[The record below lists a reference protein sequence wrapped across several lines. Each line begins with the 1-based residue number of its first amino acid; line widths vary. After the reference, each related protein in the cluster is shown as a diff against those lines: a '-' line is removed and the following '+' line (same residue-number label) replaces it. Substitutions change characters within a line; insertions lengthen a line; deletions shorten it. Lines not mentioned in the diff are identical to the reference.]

1 MTAEDAEAGASEL
14 LFDPE
19 ALLVREPRVLLDPR
33 FLGAL
38 HAELEDELGSEPANT
53 TLLQIGFLHGLRDA
67 LRAVGRLAQAD
78 DEAALVSLPS
88 PLATHLRAV
97 SPTQPPG
104 AIELHGSWPERGE
117 ASARLASV
125 GRSERCACAVSAGY
139 TSGWLSGLFDADI
152 AVLETSCA
160 ATGAA
165 ECRFVAREAEVWR
178 SASAADSHA
187 LLGSLPFAALREAI
201 RNEPEPAPE
210 PKPAS
215 AGRFDGEAA
224 VIHIWGP
231 VMVIPFCGPDEALQ
245 ALDLIGRDPSARQ
258 VSVVVLDLSGA
269 IVDEAF
275 GAVALEQLI
284 EGVETIGAEVIFA
297 GVSDL
302 SAEVVEGLS
311 TPPLLILKDLHSAI
325 ATAFQVAAAQR
336 RLV

>member
-1 MTAEDAEAGASEL
+1 MKSVSVESSAPGL

-67 LRAVGRLAQAD
+67 VNAVCQLAQTEDGGAL
-78 DEAALVSLPS
+78 AALPS
-88 PLATHLRAV
+88 PLPTRLRAAAAV
-97 SPTQPPG
+97 RPPG
-104 AIELHGSWPERGE
+104 AIELHGSWPERSE
-117 ASARLASV
+117 ASARLASL
-125 GRSERCACAVSAGY
+125 GRSSDCACAVSAGY

-165 ECRFVAREAEVWR
+165 ECRFVAREAAVWR
-178 SASAADSHA
+178 TEPAAGAEA
-187 LLGSLPFAALREAI
+187 LLAALPFAALREAI
-201 RNEPEPAPE
+201 RSEPVPEPPTR
-210 PKPAS
+210 
-215 AGRFDGEAA
+215 GFDAEAA

-258 VSVVVLDLSGA
+258 VSVVVLDLTGA

-284 EGVETIGAEVIFA
+284 EGVEGIGAEIVFA
-297 GVSDL
+297 GVGEL
-302 SAEVVEGLS
+302 SAAVVAELS
-311 TPPLLILKDLHSAI
+311 TPPLLVVKDLHNAI
-325 ATAFQVAAAQR
+325 ATAFQVARAQR

>member
-1 MTAEDAEAGASEL
+1 MVKSASAESAASAL

-38 HAELEDELGSEPANT
+38 HAELEDELGCEPANT

-67 LRAVGRLAQAD
+67 LHAVGRLTQTE
-78 DEAALVSLPS
+78 EASALASIPS
-88 PLATHLRAV
+88 PL
-97 SPTQPPG
+97 PTRMCAAGPTKPPG
-104 AIELHGSWPERGE
+104 AIELHGSWPQRSE

-125 GRSERCACAVSAGY
+125 GRSEHCACAVSAGY

-152 AVLETSCA
+152 AVLETSCG

-165 ECRFVAREAEVWR
+165 ECRFIAREAEAWL
-178 SASAADSHA
+178 AAPDA
-187 LLGSLPFAALREAI
+187 AVETLLAALPFAALRQAI
-201 RNEPEPAPE
+201 RNEPAPE
-210 PKPAS
+210 PKEPVK
-215 AGRFDGEAA
+215 GFDGEAA

-258 VSVVVLDLSGA
+258 VSVVVLDLNGA

-284 EGVETIGAEVIFA
+284 EGVESIDAEIIFA
-297 GVSDL
+297 GVGEL
-302 SAEVVEGLS
+302 SANVVAELS
-311 TPPLLILKDLHSAI
+311 TPPLLIVKDLHSAI

>member
-1 MTAEDAEAGASEL
+1 VKSTRSDSAAPGL

-38 HAELEDELGSEPANT
+38 HAELEDELGSAPAAV

-67 LRAVGRLAQAD
+67 LEAVIQLVRAD
-78 DEAALVSLPS
+78 DGAALAALPS
-88 PLATHLRAV
+88 PLPTQLRAAA
-97 SPTQPPG
+97 SPRPRG

-117 ASARLASV
+117 AAARLESL
-125 GRSERCACAVSAGY
+125 GRCAHTACAVSAGY

-160 ATGAA
+160 ANGAA
-165 ECRFVAREAEVWR
+165 ACCFVAREAQSWR
-178 SASAADSHA
+178 EAPDPDAEA
-187 LLGSLPFAALREAI
+187 LLAALPFQALRDAVRGEAA
-201 RNEPEPAPE
+201 PAPV
-210 PKPAS
+210 
-215 AGRFDGEAA
+215 AGGFDGEAA

-258 VSVVVLDLSGA
+258 VSVVVVDLSGA

-275 GAVALEQLI
+275 GAMALEQLI
-284 EGVETIGAEVIFA
+284 EGVEALGADIVFA
-297 GVSDL
+297 GVGEL
-302 SAEVVEGLS
+302 SASVVAGLS
-311 TPPLLILKDLHSAI
+311 SPPLLIVKDLNAAI
-325 ATAFQVAAAQR
+325 ATAFQVASAQR
-336 RLV
+336 KPV

>member
-1 MTAEDAEAGASEL
+1 MVKPASLESAAAGL

-38 HAELEDELGSEPANT
+38 HAELEDELGSEPAIT

-67 LRAVGRLAQAD
+67 LRAVGQLAQAE
-78 DEAALVSLPS
+78 DEGALAVLPS
-88 PLATHLRAV
+88 PLPTRLRAAL
-97 SPTQPPG
+97 SAGPPG
-104 AIELHGSWPERGE
+104 AIEMHGSWPERCE
-117 ASARLASV
+117 ASAHLASV
-125 GRSERCACAVSAGY
+125 GRSAQCACAVSAGY

-152 AVLETSCA
+152 AALETSCG
-160 ATGAA
+160 ATGDA
-165 ECRFVAREAEVWR
+165 ECCFVAREAEAWR
-178 SASAADSHA
+178 AAPDANVEA
-187 LLGSLPFAALREAI
+187 LLAALPFAALRAAI
-201 RNEPEPAPE
+201 RSEPAPE
-210 PKPAS
+210 PAPAPR
-215 AGRFDGEAA
+215 GFDGEAA

-258 VSVVVLDLSGA
+258 VSVVVVDLSGA

-284 EGVETIGAEVIFA
+284 EGVDAIGAEVIFA
-297 GVSDL
+297 GVGEL
-302 SAEVVEGLS
+302 SGEVIAGLS
-311 TPPLLILKDLHSAI
+311 TSPLLVLKDLHSAI

>member
-1 MTAEDAEAGASEL
+1 MVKTLSVESSAPGL

-67 LRAVGRLAQAD
+67 RHALGQLAQTEDGGAL
-78 DEAALVSLPS
+78 AALPS
-88 PLATHLRAV
+88 PLPTRLRAAAAAR
-97 SPTQPPG
+97 PAG

-117 ASARLASV
+117 ASARLASL
-125 GRSERCACAVSAGY
+125 GRSHNCACAVSAGY

-165 ECRFVAREAEVWR
+165 ECRFVAREAAVWR
-178 SASAADSHA
+178 TTPDSGAEPLLAA
-187 LLGSLPFAALREAI
+187 LPFAALREAI
-201 RNEPEPAPE
+201 RSEPETEPAP
-210 PKPAS
+210 PAPGIG
-215 AGRFDGEAA
+215 AEAA

-245 ALDLIGRDPSARQ
+245 ALDLIGSDPSARQ
-258 VSVVVLDLSGA
+258 VSVVVLDLTGA

-284 EGVETIGAEVIFA
+284 EGVERIGAEIIFA
-297 GVSDL
+297 GVGEL
-302 SAEVVEGLS
+302 TAAVVAELP
-311 TPPLLILKDLHSAI
+311 TPPLLVVKDLHSAI
-325 ATAFQVAAAQR
+325 ATAFQVASAQR
-336 RLV
+336 KLV